1 MSSTGQVQQRTAGVA
16 VECDIEGVQPLHDV
30 ARPNLDLTHGSVY
43 GASNCSIC
51 GVARCPDWVDA
62 YDKLA
67 VAGKLMGEPQQ
78 WEPLL
83 RDPRRYQ

>member
-1 MSSTGQVQQRTAGVA
+1 MTGNDDDEPPDMTDEELSDELAAYYREV
-16 VECDIEGVQPLHDV
+16 L
-30 ARPNLDLTHGSVY
+30 LTHGSVY

-83 RDPRRYQ
+83 RNPRRYQ